1 MDFFQSGRRRNGYGN
16 RMSET
21 AAAEMINNGGT
32 SNGDVNTVSESTPLA
47 MAYFPYQRFG
57 DLYEPET
64 ALSEGTIFR
73 KLDKPFEAAGGRR

>member
-1 MDFFQSGRRRNGYGN
+1 MDFFQSGRRRSGYSN

-21 AAAEMINNGGT
+21 VAAEMINNSGT

-47 MAYFPYQRFG
+47 MAYFAYQRFN

-64 ALSEGTIFR
+64 ALTEGTIFR
-73 KLDKPFEAAGGRR
+73 KLDKPFEAGGRR

>member
-1 MDFFQSGRRRNGYGN
+1 MDFFQSGRRRNGYQN

-21 AAAEMINNGGT
+21 VAAEMINSGT

-47 MAYFPYQRFG
+47 MAYFAYQRFG

-64 ALSEGTIFR
+64 ALTEGTIFR
-73 KLDKPFEAAGGRR
+73 KLDKPFEAGGRR

>member
-1 MDFFQSGRRRNGYGN
+1 MDFFQSGRRRNGYN
-16 RMSET
+16 SVREAVS
-21 AAAEMINNGGT
+21 AEMINNSGT

-47 MAYFPYQRFG
+47 MAYFPYQRFN

-73 KLDKPFEAAGGRR
+73 RLDKPFEAAGGRR